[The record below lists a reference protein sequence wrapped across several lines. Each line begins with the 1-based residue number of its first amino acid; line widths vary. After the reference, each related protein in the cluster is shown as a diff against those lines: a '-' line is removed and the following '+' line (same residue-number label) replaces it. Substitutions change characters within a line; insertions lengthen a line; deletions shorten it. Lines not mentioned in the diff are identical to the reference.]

1 MIDYEDDYKNAF
13 EDDRPRVFKL
23 VTGEEIIAT
32 VIKTDDYYFIIE
44 VPLEI
49 RYNSIKQSLYLTKW
63 MFGADYSK
71 VMTLSGTSIVSVS
84 TPEDVVSE
92 NYAEYRRRLVEGI
105 LDEDEEDDDETEE
118 EYEQINIETD
128 DDTPTYH

>member
-1 MIDYEDDYKNAF
+1 MAELEDYGEAF
-13 EDDRPRVFKL
+13 EDERPRVFKL
-23 VTGEEIIAT
+23 ITGEEIVTT
-32 VIKTDDYYFIIE
+32 VVRTDDHYFIIE

-49 RYNSIKQSLYLTKW
+49 RYNSIKQSLFLTKW

-84 TPEDVVSE
+84 TPEDIVSE
-92 NYAEYRRRLVEGI
+92 NYAEYRRQLIESI
-105 LDEDEEDDDETEE
+105 LDETEEEPKE

-128 DDTPTYH
+128 EDTPTLH